1 MESSIFS
8 TEINFT
14 GILTSMKMI
23 TPSLQ
28 YTSERSKDNYMW
40 KQLRRKGKL
49 IFLTILPL
57 RNANLVLPVIL
68 INFTSVSRKVGT
80 RTEKEKQ

>member
-14 GILTSMKMI
+14 GILTSVKMI

-28 YTSERSKDNYMW
+28 YATDSTEDNYM
-40 KQLRRKGKL
+40 
-49 IFLTILPL
+49 
-57 RNANLVLPVIL
+57 
-68 INFTSVSRKVGT
+68 
-80 RTEKEKQ
+80 

>member
-28 YTSERSKDNYMW
+28 YTSERSKDNYM
-40 KQLRRKGKL
+40 
-49 IFLTILPL
+49 
-57 RNANLVLPVIL
+57 
-68 INFTSVSRKVGT
+68 
-80 RTEKEKQ
+80 